1 MQDQNAGGRVEARK
15 SKEPCLVEQA
25 DGVDYPEMGVSRRV
39 WILCY
44 RLLIRG
50 VSWHQSCFNTM
61 TLVIMVDQRW
71 GQGDQA

>member
-25 DGVDYPEMGVSRRV
+25 AVGVDYPEMGVSRRV

-44 RLLIRG
+44 RPLSRG
-50 VSWHQSCFNTM
+50 VS
-61 TLVIMVDQRW
+61 
-71 GQGDQA
+71 